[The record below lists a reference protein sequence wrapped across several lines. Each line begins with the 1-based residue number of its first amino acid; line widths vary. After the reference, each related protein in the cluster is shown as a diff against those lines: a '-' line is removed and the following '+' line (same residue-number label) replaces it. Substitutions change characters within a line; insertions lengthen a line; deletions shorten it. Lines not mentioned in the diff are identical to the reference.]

1 MVTMGV
7 HQLLNTLYVM
17 TQGSYVRLDHD
28 TLRVECDGKTLLR
41 VPTHHI
47 GGVVCLGRVTV
58 SSAVMASCAS
68 EGRDLVFMDRNGRFQ
83 ARVVGPVTGNVLL
96 RMAQHDAHQD
106 GDLRLEIARS
116 VIAGK
121 LHNARQTLMRGAR
134 EADDDES
141 EHALR
146 VSAALHADASA
157 RLEHAVSLDEA
168 RGIEG
173 EAASAYFSAFSGLVR
188 EDRSTFA
195 FRGRNRRPPRDP
207 VNALISFIYALVL
220 SNCVAGLEEV
230 GLDPQ
235 IGFLHAIRPGRPS
248 LALDL
253 MEELRSALADRLA
266 LTLINRRQIT
276 KHHFIE
282 RPGGGVLLT
291 EDGRREVVTAYQKRK
306 ADEVRHRLLG
316 RRIPMGLVP
325 NVQARLLARHLR
337 GDLEHYIP
345 YTTR

>member
-17 TQGSYVRLDHD
+17 TQGSYVRMDHD
-28 TLRVECDGKTLLR
+28 TLRVESDGKTLLR

-47 GGVVCLGRVTV
+47 GGVVCLGRVSV
-58 SSAVMASCAS
+58 SPAVIANCAS
-68 EGRDLVFMDRNGRFQ
+68 EGRDLVFMDRGGRFQ
-83 ARVVGPVTGNVLL
+83 ARVVGPVSGNVLL
-96 RMAQHDAHQD
+96 RMAQHEAYNSECA
-106 GDLRLEIARS
+106 RLEIARS

-121 LHNARQTLMRGAR
+121 LHNARQILMRGAR
-134 EADDDES
+134 ESDNTGS
-141 EHALR
+141 ENALR
-146 VSAALHADASA
+146 ASAALHADAVS
-157 RLEHAVSLDEA
+157 RLEGAGSLDEA

-173 EAASAYFSAFSGLVR
+173 EAASAYFSAFPGLIR

-207 VNALISFIYALVL
+207 VNALMSFIYALVL
-220 SNCVAGLEEV
+220 TNCVGGLEEV

-235 IGFLHAIRPGRPS
+235 IGFLHAVRPGRPS

-253 MEELRSALADRLA
+253 MEELRPALADRLA
-266 LTLINRRQIT
+266 LTLINRRQVT
-276 KHHFIE
+276 REHFSE

-291 EDGRREVVTAYQKRK
+291 EDGRREVVAAYQRRK
-306 ADEVRHRLLG
+306 ADEVRHRLLD

-325 NVQARLLARHLR
+325 NVQARLLARHIR